1 MSGTFQ
7 MNLMK
12 VMAQADPHRQ
22 LAYAVQRTT
31 DEVNRLVA
39 NCHMERINKGLEDGD
54 IEVVWQSKT
63 DLFIYYDLW
72 NENKTE
78 RCTK

>member
-1 MSGTFQ
+1 MLGTFQ

-31 DEVNRLVA
+31 DEVNHLVA
-39 NCHMERINKGLEDGD
+39 NGRMEFLNKGLEDGD
-54 IEVVWQSKT
+54 IEVTWMKNASHFFYFDTLTGKM
-63 DLFIYYDLW
+63 I
-72 NENKTE
+72 
-78 RCTK
+78 CTK